1 MSSDYKALSRPQG
14 YSECLANIKF
24 LLMLMGLPQPCVVDV
39 VIFRVFCVRRPRC
52 REAW

>member
-1 MSSDYKALSRPQG
+1 MNSDYKALSRLQA
-14 YSECLANIKF
+14 YSECLANTKF

-39 VIFRVFCVRRPRC
+39 VILRVFCVRLPRC